1 MSNVHVGQVY
11 EAVIQGVIDAVR
23 VDFEENGV
31 EDGVL
36 EDLKKVRQ
44 TRIPV
49 PVSLPACVSMRTVC
63 RLR

>member
-44 TRIPV
+44 TRIL
-49 PVSLPACVSMRTVC
+49 SLSPYLLACRCAPFVD
-63 RLR
+63 